1 MCGLARR
8 AWAHLDDMDF
18 VIPQLRGGMVFLL
31 YPLVLDALAMMMM
44 NNDDH
49 DDYDDDAI
57 SVSRLWL

>member
-1 MCGLARR
+1 
-8 AWAHLDDMDF
+8 MDF
-18 VIPQLRGGMVFLL
+18 VIPQLRRGGGEMVFLL